1 MNCGLI
7 ALKFDTVWPFSTSHL
22 NLEMNLFWRCYLNYF
37 EYLSKGF
44 VITLNHAKQQEKYI
58 HKKLFNSKKRYG
70 FKIEK
75 KNRIIV

>member
-44 VITLNHAKQQEKYI
+44 VITLNHAKQQEKTYTTNYLI
-58 HKKLFNSKKRYG
+58 LKKRYG
-70 FKIEK
+70 FKI
-75 KNRIIV
+75 